1 MDIRSVLVAVD
12 PHSSSHASVQYAV
25 ELCKRF
31 EATLVGI
38 AAEELNLP
46 LAGMDASGVA
56 IDFYNLE
63 RTEIEK
69 RLRAAEAHFRAS
81 VPSEVRSEW
90 RARIASPSH
99 AVVDAARTADL
110 IIAGH
115 GAAQHADPR
124 RSVSLGQLV
133 VGAGRPVL
141 AVADGATAFRM
152 ETAVIAWKDTREA
165 RRAVTDAL
173 PLLRIATRIVALTV
187 SEGESRAERES
198 LDDLLVWLSRHGLS
212 ASSELLTDR
221 GEMAAV
227 LKETAVE
234 RGADVVIAGGY
245 GHSRIREWLF
255 GGMTRNLIAATS
267 LNRLFSN

>member
-12 PHSSSHASVQYAV
+12 PHSSSYASLQYAV

-90 RARIASPSH
+90 RARIANPSH

-115 GAAQHADPR
+115 GAAQHADAR
-124 RSVSLGQLV
+124 RSVSLG
-133 VGAGRPVL
+133 
-141 AVADGATAFRM
+141 
-152 ETAVIAWKDTREA
+152 
-165 RRAVTDAL
+165 
-173 PLLRIATRIVALTV
+173 
-187 SEGESRAERES
+187 
-198 LDDLLVWLSRHGLS
+198 
-212 ASSELLTDR
+212 
-221 GEMAAV
+221 
-227 LKETAVE
+227 
-234 RGADVVIAGGY
+234 
-245 GHSRIREWLF
+245 
-255 GGMTRNLIAATS
+255 
-267 LNRLFSN
+267 